1 MKIQLILRILLLAL
15 PWPVLSQSA
24 GTALPIT
31 RLIDIS
37 NQQTTSLLFPYPIAS
52 VDRGSR
58 DILAQK
64 PKGIENVL
72 QIKAAQEQFM
82 QSNLTVVTTDGKL
95 YNFQVCYNHE
105 PETFAY
111 DFSNDGKQ
119 AVVSLTDFEEA
130 DRINALASAAYHDRN
145 RISLRESGYD
155 ISLLIT
161 GMFVADDHFFYR
173 ITVSNESNISYDID
187 QLRFFVKDQKRSKR
201 TASQEVEVVPLA
213 YWNVIEKVPAKSIK
227 TFVVVLP
234 KFTIPDRKNLY
245 LQLTEKSGGR
255 HLQMKV
261 RNSKTDDVVPL
272 PTFSK

>member
-1 MKIQLILRILLLAL
+1 MKIQIILRILLLAL

-24 GTALPIT
+24 GTALPVT

-37 NQQTTSLLFPYPIAS
+37 HQQTTSLLFPYPIAS

-64 PKGIENVL
+64 PKGVENVL

-82 QSNLTVVTTDGKL
+82 QSNLTVVTTDGRL

-105 PETFAY
+105 PASLAY
-111 DFSNDGKQ
+111 DFRHGDKQ
-119 AVVSLTDFEEA
+119 VLVSLTDIEKA

-145 RISLRESGYD
+145 RISLKESGYD

-201 TASQEVEVVPLA
+201 TASQEVEIVPLA
-213 YWNVIEKVPAKSIK
+213 YWNVIEKVPAKSIE

-245 LQLTEKSGGR
+245 LQLTERSGGR